1 MPKTKISEY
10 SSTAS
15 DNTDIDGIN
24 LGEGMLPSDVNNAMR
39 ELMAQIKDLQAGTS
53 GDSIPVAAG
62 GTSLTTL
69 TANNVILGNG
79 TSSPL
84 FVAPG
89 TSGNVLTSN
98 GTTWTSAEVP
108 AGGLT
113 YLYKTANYTAVDK
126 EGVLAD
132 TAGGSFTV
140 TLPATPTTGVQVVV
154 ADAGG
159 AWGTNNLTVGRNGST
174 ISGLAE
180 NLVCDITGASVQLVY
195 DGTTWEVYAQVG
207 GNGGTAVTL
216 DGVQT
221 LTNKTING
229 SSNTL
234 SNVSLSTAVT
244 GTLPAANGGT
254 GLTSPGTTGNVLT
267 SDGTNWTSAA
277 LPTSGEKTWTA
288 VTATGSYTV
297 PTGVTSI
304 RAYAF
309 GKGGNGVSGTAN
321 GGAGGG
327 GGCAFGDIAVTP
339 GGTVSIDITS
349 GIATVSIGATT
360 YLTANPGAN
369 GSGTTGGAGGTASKD
384 VSVTNGGAY
393 SGGDGGRGGG
403 GAAGSPLG
411 IGGFGGSSA
420 GGGGGGGA
428 GGAGASISSGGGG
441 GAGGVG
447 QAENGGGSGGPAST
461 LHNGSGGPS
470 RSFESRFTDPILA
483 HCDSAGA
490 NKNFG
495 SEGFGPNAPGPGGGG
510 AGSNGV
516 SSPRA
521 GKGGDFAGGGAVGY
535 SSGTAIGGAGGFGG
549 GGGSSYKTDTSQFGG
564 TGGAGGYGGGGGA
577 PSGAGGAAIV
587 LIYA

>member
-1 MPKTKISEY
+1 MPRTKISEF
-10 SSTAS
+10 SATAA
-15 DNTDIDGIN
+15 DNTDINGIN
-24 LGEGMLPSDVNNAMR
+24 LAEGMLPSDVNNSIR

-53 GDSIPVAAG
+53 GDSIPVTAG

-79 TSSPL
+79 TSAPL

-98 GTTWTSAEVP
+98 GTSWTSAEVP

-195 DGTTWEVYAQVG
+195 DGTTWEVYSQVG

-234 SNVSLSTAVT
+234 SNISLSTAVT

-254 GLTSPGTTGNVLT
+254 GVTSAGTSGNVLT

-277 LPTSGEKTWTA
+277 PSGGADLQEFTASGTYTKPAGATFVMVECWGGGGGGGSGRLASGETN
-288 VTATGSYTV
+288 VSGGGGGGGGSYTYRLFKASDLAA
-297 PTGVTSI
+297 TESVTIGAGGAGGAAVVSANGNGNDGSDGGNTTFGSFLS
-304 RAYAF
+304 AYGGGD
-309 GKGGNGVSGTAN
+309 GKGGVSINQAFGGTSGGVLSAGLTAGGAPRSINVATNATSASVTGQFGGLTQSTGLGQASGFGGGGGAAASAAN
-321 GGAGGG
+321 PGNIGGSSYQGGAGGG
-327 GGCAFGDIAVTP
+327 GGGGVNNSDVPQAGGD
-339 GGTVSIDITS
+339 GGSKT
-349 GIATVSIGATT
+349 
-360 YLTANPGAN
+360 GAN
-369 GSGTTGGAGGTASKD
+369 GGGGAGGAIGS
-384 VSVTNGGAY
+384 NGVAGTTLGF
-393 SGGDGGRGGG
+393 GGGGGG
-403 GAAGSPLG
+403 GATSAAGGTGGTGG
-411 IGGFGGSSA
+411 IAA
-420 GGGGGGGA
+420 GGGGGGG
-428 GGAGASISSGGGG
+428 SI
-441 GAGGVG
+441 
-447 QAENGGGSGGPAST
+447 T
-461 LHNGSGGPS
+461 
-470 RSFESRFTDPILA
+470 
-483 HCDSAGA
+483 
-490 NKNFG
+490 
-495 SEGFGPNAPGPGGGG
+495 
-510 AGSNGV
+510 
-516 SSPRA
+516 
-521 GKGGDFAGGGAVGY
+521 
-535 SSGTAIGGAGGFGG
+535 
-549 GGGSSYKTDTSQFGG
+549 TS
-564 TGGAGGYGGGGGA
+564 
-577 PSGAGGAAIV
+577 SGAGGAGGNGLV
-587 LIYA
+587 RVYTW